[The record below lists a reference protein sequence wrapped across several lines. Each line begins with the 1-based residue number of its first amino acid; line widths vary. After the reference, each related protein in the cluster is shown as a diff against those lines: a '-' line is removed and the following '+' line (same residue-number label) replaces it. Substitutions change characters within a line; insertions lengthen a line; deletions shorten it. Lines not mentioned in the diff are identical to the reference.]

1 MRLKKIMA
9 GFMAC
14 ATMMAAVPGMTAYA
28 YSGDENVPATTAAAT
43 AETTAETE
51 SDATEII
58 DISDEVEWEGGF
70 TVDSD
75 FSFSQEDI
83 MGLMGLFLGSNGSM
97 ADNPVGTVHGVN
109 SYLNVRDGA
118 GTEYDVLMH
127 LLNGQKVEVTGE
139 EGDWYQIT
147 VPEQVGYVYKDYLNV
162 SNINPDGSFNITI
175 DQEAL
180 DGLMELA
187 MSLFFKD
194 TSTPPLTPDGNLTLL
209 DDVGSATGAGKQF
222 ITLVTKAGNTF
233 YLIIDRDDK
242 GEENVHFLNLVD
254 EADLFALLE
263 EDQQAAY
270 QKPAVTVPAEQTQPE
285 VKDPADE
292 TADTEKDTE
301 SKPEKKGMNPMPIL
315 LVILLMAGAGGGY
328 FYLQTKK
335 KKTVEQQRPDPDADY
350 TEGDD
355 DEEDV
360 YEIPEDDEVD
370 ETEAEP
376 EGDDD
381 YAESYQPDEEDE

>member
-14 ATMMAAVPGMTAYA
+14 ATMMAAIPGMTAYA
-28 YSGDENVPATTAAAT
+28 YSGEENQTTTAAST
-43 AETTAETE
+43 AETT
-51 SDATEII
+51 SDAVEIV
-58 DISDEVEWEGGF
+58 DISDEVEWDGNF
-70 TVDSD
+70 TIDSD

-83 MGLMGLFLGSNGSM
+83 MGLMGLFLGSTGSL
-97 ADNPVGTVHGVN
+97 ADNPVGTVTGVDG

-118 GTEYDVLMH
+118 GKEYQVLMH

-147 VPEQVGYVYKDYLNV
+147 VPEQVGYVYKDYLNI

-180 DGLMELA
+180 NGLMDLV
-187 MSLFFKD
+187 MGLFFKD

-209 DDVGSATGAGKQF
+209 DDVGSPTGAGKQF
-222 ITLVTKAGNTF
+222 ITMVTKSGNTF

-242 GEENVHFLNLVD
+242 GEENVHFLNLVN

-270 QKPAVTVPAEQTQPE
+270 QKPTVTPPAEQTKAE
-285 VKDPADE
+285 EKPADE
-292 TADTEKDTE
+292 TTTEKE
-301 SKPEKKGMNPMPIL
+301 PEAKPEKKGMNPMPIL

-335 KKTVEQQRPDPDADY
+335 KKTAEQQRPDPDADY
-350 TEGDD
+350 SEDDD
-355 DEEDV
+355 DEDV
-360 YEIPEDDEVD
+360 YDIPEEDEVD
-370 ETEAEP
+370 DTEADP
-376 EGDDD
+376 EDDDD

>member
-14 ATMMAAVPGMTAYA
+14 ATVMAAIPGMTAYA
-28 YSGDENVPATTAAAT
+28 YSGEENQATTTAST
-43 AETTAETE
+43 AETT
-51 SDATEII
+51 SDAVEIV
-58 DISDEVEWEGGF
+58 DISDEVEWDGNF
-70 TVDSD
+70 TIDSD
-75 FSFSQEDI
+75 FSFSQEDL
-83 MGLMGLFLGSNGSM
+83 MSLMGLFLGSTGSL
-97 ADNPVGTVHGVN
+97 ADNPVGTVTGVDG

-118 GTEYDVLMH
+118 GKEYQVLMH

-139 EGDWYQIT
+139 DGDWYQIT
-147 VPEQVGYVYKDYLNV
+147 VPEQVGYVYKDYLNI

-180 DGLMELA
+180 NGLMDLA
-187 MSLFFKD
+187 MGLFFKD

-209 DDVGSATGAGKQF
+209 DDVGSPSGEGKQF
-222 ITLVTKAGNTF
+222 ITMVTKSGNTF

-254 EADLFALLE
+254 EADLFALLD

-270 QKPAVTVPAEQTQPE
+270 QKPTVTVPAEQTQTE

-292 TADTEKDTE
+292 TTDTEKETE
-301 SKPEKKGMNPMPIL
+301 TKPEKKGMNPMPIL

-335 KKTVEQQRPDPDADY
+335 KKTAEQQRPDPDADY
-350 TEGDD
+350 SEDDD
-355 DEEDV
+355 DEDV
-360 YEIPEDDEVD
+360 YDIPEENEVD
-370 ETEAEP
+370 DAEADP

-381 YAESYQPDEEDE
+381 YTESYQPDEEDE